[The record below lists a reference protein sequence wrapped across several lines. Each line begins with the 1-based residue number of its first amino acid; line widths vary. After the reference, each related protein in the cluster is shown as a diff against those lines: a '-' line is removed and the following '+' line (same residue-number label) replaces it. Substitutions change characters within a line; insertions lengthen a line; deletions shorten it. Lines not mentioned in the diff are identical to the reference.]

1 MMKTSR
7 TNPFPPSDP
16 DRHTIWETL
25 VARDIR
31 AFLAEDWSLIA
42 SDFEEDGFVGH
53 SGTANPD
60 EWRISYPSLDAYR
73 KAWIAQ
79 ARDFGKLRLKNTDK
93 ETFLLD
99 ATELTR
105 IDINGDQALAHKK
118 FNGRTEA
125 VDAPD
130 VVLKWQTLYRLR
142 RRDTRWRIT
151 GFLGYLPN
159 PMPGQRSEDR
169 DARILLPPLASQHKT
184 AGPYS
189 PVLRVKANEWVV
201 ISGQGPITAEGVVS
215 GDTLEDQVHLTM
227 QNCIRQLKFAGVTL
241 ADVFRVNV
249 YLSDL
254 SKWSAFNEIYRT
266 YFTPPYPVRTAIQ
279 AVLWGG
285 IQVEIDMM
293 AASKR

>member
-1 MMKTSR
+1 MKLSR
-7 TNPFPPSDP
+7 TNPFPASDP
-16 DRHTIWETL
+16 DRRAIWETL
-25 VARDIR
+25 VERDIR
-31 AFLAEDWSLIA
+31 AFLAEDWSLTA
-42 SDFEEDGFVGH
+42 PDFEEDGFVGH
-53 SGTANPD
+53 SGTASPD
-60 EWRISYPSLDAYR
+60 EWRVSYPSLDSYC
-73 KAWIAQ
+73 KAWIEQ
-79 ARDFGKLRLKNTDK
+79 ARDFSKLRLKDVDK
-93 ETFLLD
+93 ETFLFN

-105 IDINGDQALAHKK
+105 IDINGDRALAHKK
-118 FNGRTEA
+118 FNGRAEA

-142 RRDTRWRIT
+142 RRNGRWKMT

-159 PMPGQRSEDR
+159 PMPGQVSGDG
-169 DARILLPPLASQHKT
+169 DVRIYLPPAASQHKS

-189 PVLRVKANEWVV
+189 PVLRVKADEWVV
-201 ISGQGPITAEGVVS
+201 ISGQGPITAAGMVS
-215 GDTLEDQVHLTM
+215 GETLEDQTRLTI
-227 QNCIRQLKFAGVTL
+227 QNCIRQLESAGVTL

-254 SKWSAFNEIYRT
+254 SKWTAFNEIYQT

-293 AASKR
+293 AASQR

>member
-1 MMKTSR
+1 MMKFPR

-16 DRHTIWETL
+16 DRRAIWEML
-25 VARDIR
+25 VERDIR
-31 AFLAEDWSLIA
+31 AFLAEDWSLTA
-42 SDFEEDGFVGH
+42 ADFEEEEFVGH

-60 EWRISYPSLDAYR
+60 EWRVSYPSLNSYR
-73 KAWIAQ
+73 KAWIEQ
-79 ARDFGKLRLKNTDK
+79 ARDFGKLRLKNIEK
-93 ETFLLD
+93 ETFLFD

-105 IDINGDQALAHKK
+105 IDINDDQALAHKK
-118 FNGRTEA
+118 FNGRSEA

-130 VVLKWQTLYRLR
+130 VVLKWQTLYRLHR
-142 RRDTRWRIT
+142 RNGRWKMT

-159 PMPGQRSEDR
+159 PMPGQIVWDG
-169 DARILLPPLASQHKT
+169 DARIYLPPAASQHKS

-189 PVLRVKANEWVV
+189 PVLRVKADEWVV

-215 GDTLEDQVHLTM
+215 GDTLEEQTRLTI
-227 QNCIRQLKFAGVTL
+227 QNCIRQLEFAGVTL
-241 ADVFRVNV
+241 ADVFRVSV

-266 YFTPPYPVRTAIQ
+266 YFTPPYPARTAIQ

-293 AASKR
+293 AASQR